1 MQTIV
6 NEELGM
12 FDSYWFKPIT
22 TLFARAQAKRDK
34 RKTRNRGLVE
44 SNGFR
49 VLTRSE
55 ACKAI
60 DAQMAAPLVGE
71 AIPVVEML
79 KQELD
84 SAVQAI

>member
-6 NEELGM
+6 NEELGL

-22 TLFARAQAKRDK
+22 KLFAKAQTKRDA
-34 RKTRNRGLVE
+34 RKMRNRGLVE

-49 VLTRSE
+49 VLARSE

-60 DAQMAAPLVGE
+60 DAQMAAPVVGE

-84 SAVQAI
+84 SAVQTI